1 MFESVFALVA
11 ETGGVFK
18 VPPVPDEATDPE
30 KVLRRVPR
38 RNNMDRDRMSKSI
51 LSSHAATSPARW
63 EPKFPFDL
71 VVAYEDTQ
79 TRNRALHLYD
89 HLAQQL
95 LDDYDFQC
103 SWWRFDLLS
112 DPTLYQKSTD
122 MSADANMVILSLH
135 ARKELTPLQKTWL
148 DSWLPRRD
156 GRKSAL
162 VSIIAGTE
170 EAVQESEPMVV
181 SLRRAARLARMDFF
195 QSQLRAAIAFA
206 GAHPGAFAL
215 ACGRGSRDS

>member
-1 MFESVFALVA
+1 
-11 ETGGVFK
+11 
-18 VPPVPDEATDPE
+18 
-30 KVLRRVPR
+30 
-38 RNNMDRDRMSKSI
+38 MDCDRMSKSI

-112 DPTLYQKSTD
+112 EPALYQKSAD
-122 MSADANMVILSLH
+122 ASADANMVVLSLH
-135 ARKELTPLQKTWL
+135 ARKELGPIQKAWL
-148 DSWLPRRD
+148 ESWLPRRD

-162 VSIIAGTE
+162 VVIIAGSD
-170 EAVQESEPMVV
+170 EAVQEAEPMLV

-195 QSQLRAAIAFA
+195 NHTFELGLPPREISLAASPLSSTETPVAPVSPSHAVLQVAPANVPPLLYHQIPTPRW
-206 GAHPGAFAL
+206 GINE
-215 ACGRGSRDS
+215 